1 MLKQHKIELL
11 DYVRTT
17 SVGCTHQ
24 PRENAFMY
32 LQSGDL
38 RAFVDIIN
46 NPDVEAGAGS
56 EEHWINQPVEDEAD
70 QSSLLDA
77 AVRARKEE
85 FVAAL
90 VKVGVMRDLV
100 NTTSGLSPLHLAC
113 QLGDPH
119 LLRLL
124 LGDDEAADP
133 NVRSSDRKGG
143 FAPLH
148 VASQTQGSGQLACLE
163 LLVKRDDVNVDIRDV
178 SSVQTPLFLAVQ
190 AKNESAV
197 KTLIAY
203 GANPDLQCGRKTV
216 REYMKEDLPHFDP
229 RAVRVI
235 KTRDLMD
242 NLEDK
247 LLTIVRETDRR
258 SVNAKADL
266 ANFRTYV
273 RFIRSVIENDQLD
286 EVFNLACEKGL
297 HEHAALLLK
306 KGVDPNNKENPILE
320 VAYKGYSQVMRVL
333 LQDPRTNIQVMKP
346 LNRETILHLI
356 LKMDFEQT
364 SASDYEECLAV
375 VFRHAKQDQLKLI
388 VNKKDGLG
396 STALHYATQ
405 KWNDGVVRNLL
416 EMGANI
422 GIKNYWS
429 EVPVAKIRPQTME
442 DFLDEHC
449 LLHDGDIMHEDFEI
463 SFRYNFL
470 APDPE
475 ALPEKYRAEEE
486 EEQALTKSHQHQEA
500 LPETDCLWYLG
511 QSKEHRHLLKH
522 PVITSFLW
530 YKWQRI
536 RKYFNRNLRL
546 YIVFVFLLSWFIFK
560 EFGSHS
566 AAKLSNNIFY
576 FSFIIMTT
584 IMISLIVRDWVLDIQ
599 ESRNMWRLKQTRP
612 DSVGMTAVKM
622 ILSNWPE
629 AALVTFLV
637 VIILFGS
644 SILQY
649 GLTGLLIVLLMIE
662 IFQLMVSLKRYF
674 FQLENWIELLTI
686 ALVFTIIY
694 NDRRAFELNRNL
706 AAIAILL
713 SWSRMITLIGRHPKN
728 NRLNIYVTMFFKV
741 LKSFFSFLSWY
752 GLFLVAFGLSFF
764 IMLHQDVAAVGQA
777 GTEEEY
783 PYFNYTF
790 LSVVKTM
797 TMFVGE
803 LEFSD
808 IPISLESSFM
818 PLNYLFFLTFVFL
831 IVVVLMNL
839 LNGLAVSDTG
849 AIQEQAEIFSYLSR
863 VETISYLESVLLGDP
878 FDFLSNVPRYLSA
891 VPSCSV
897 FRQLYRSNTLRKVFT
912 KLGASNILLFYN
924 YLPEKRSPVIRP
936 NNKLRDCG
944 CLR

>member
-17 SVGCTHQ
+17 SVGCTQQ
-24 PRENAFMY
+24 PSENALMY
-32 LQSGDL
+32 LRSGDL

-46 NPDVEAGAGS
+46 NPDVEAGSGS
-56 EEHWINQPVEDEAD
+56 EDHWVNQPVEGDPD
-70 QSSLLDA
+70 HSSLLDA

-90 VKVGVMRDLV
+90 VKIGVMRDLV
-100 NTTSGLSPLHLAC
+100 NSKTGLSPLHVSC
-113 QLGDPH
+113 QLGDHH

-124 LGDDEAADP
+124 LSGEDSADP

-143 FAPLH
+143 FSPLH
-148 VASQTQGSGQLACLE
+148 FASQTNGPGHLACVQ
-163 LLVKRDDVNVDIRDV
+163 LLVKRDDVNIDMRDV
-178 SSVQTPLFLAVQ
+178 SSVQTPLFLAVE
-190 AKNESAV
+190 AKNEPAV
-197 KTLIAY
+197 RALIEH

-216 REYMKEDLPHFDP
+216 REYMKEDLPHLDP
-229 RAVRVI
+229 RSIRVI
-235 KTRDLMD
+235 KTRDIMD

-247 LLTIVRETDRR
+247 LLSLVRETDRR
-258 SVNAKADL
+258 AVNAKADF

-273 RFIRSVIENDQLD
+273 RFIRSVPDNDQLT

-297 HEHAALLLK
+297 HEHAALLLR
-306 KGVDPNNKENPILE
+306 KGVDPNNRESPVLE

-333 LQDPRTNIQVMKP
+333 LQDPRTDLNVMKP
-346 LNRETILHLI
+346 LTRETILHLI
-356 LKMDFEQT
+356 LKMEYEQT
-364 SASDYEECLAV
+364 SAEDYAECLQV
-375 VFRHAKQDQLKLI
+375 LFAKADRLKLI

-405 KWNDGVVRNLL
+405 KWDEAVVRKLL
-416 EMGANI
+416 ELGANI
-422 GIKNYWS
+422 GMKNYWN
-429 EVPVAKIRPQTME
+429 EVPIAKIRPQTME
-442 DFLDEHC
+442 EFLDEHC

-475 ALPEKYRAEEE
+475 ALPEKYRNQEREEE
-486 EEQALTKSHQHQEA
+486 GLVKNTEQQEA
-500 LPETDCLWYLG
+500 LPETDCLWYMG
-511 QSKEHRHLLKH
+511 QSKEHRYLLKH

-560 EFGSHS
+560 EFGGHS
-566 AAKLSNNIFY
+566 TAKLSNSIFY
-576 FSFIIMTT
+576 FSFIIMTA
-584 IMISLIVRDWVLDIQ
+584 IMFSLIVRDWVMDIQ
-599 ESRNMWRLKQTRP
+599 ESKNMKRSDHAGL
-612 DSVGMTAVKM
+612 TAVKM
-622 ILSNWPE
+622 ILSNWAE
-629 AALVTFLV
+629 AALVAFLV
-637 VIILFGS
+637 MVVIFGS
-644 SILQY
+644 DILQY
-649 GLTGLLIVLLMIE
+649 GLTGLVIILLMIE
-662 IFQLMVSLKRYF
+662 MFQLMVSVKRYF
-674 FQLENWIELLTI
+674 FQLENWIELLTL
-686 ALVFTIIY
+686 ALVCTILY
-694 NDRRAFELNRNL
+694 NDREAFDLNRNL

-764 IMLHQDVAAVGQA
+764 IMLHQDVE
-777 GTEEEY
+777 TKKEPEEQDKEEDY
-783 PYFNYTF
+783 PYFNSTF

-808 IPISLESSFM
+808 IPISLDSPFM
-818 PLNYLFFLTFVFL
+818 PLNYLFFLIFVFL

-849 AIQEQAEIFSYLSR
+849 AIQEQAEIYSYLSR

-878 FDFLSNVPRYLSA
+878 FDFLSNVPRYLSSL
-891 VPSCSV
+891 PSCSV
-897 FRQLYRSNTLRKVFT
+897 FRQLYRSNTLRKIFT
-912 KLGASNILLFYN
+912 KIGASNILLFYN
-924 YLPEKRSPVIRP
+924 FLPDKRSPVIQP
-936 NNKLRDCG
+936 NIKNRNCG